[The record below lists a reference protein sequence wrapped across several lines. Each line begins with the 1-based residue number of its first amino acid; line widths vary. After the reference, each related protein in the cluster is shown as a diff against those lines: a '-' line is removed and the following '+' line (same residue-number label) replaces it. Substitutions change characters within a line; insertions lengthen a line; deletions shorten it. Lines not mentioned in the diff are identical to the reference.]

1 MPLVYKLVARAAGR
15 SLALGGRTILLGL
28 AREAQRRGR
37 SRSLAPLDPV
47 PATPNSHGA
56 LVRTVYA
63 AWLCGLAVAALVVLN
78 VDLFLPAGGA
88 VAGFRLAAGAILLVE
103 GIGLVVDRFP
113 FRRLLVAR
121 LAGRSKRSGNRIRR
135 SGWPRLVGAA
145 LNVLGIVWIAA
156 GVFDLVR
163 GALELR

>member
-1 MPLVYKLVARAAGR
+1 MRPGCAGWQW
-15 SLALGGRTILLGL
+15 S
-28 AREAQRRGR
+28 
-37 SRSLAPLDPV
+37 
-47 PATPNSHGA
+47 
-56 LVRTVYA
+56 
-63 AWLCGLAVAALVVLN
+63 ALVVLN

-88 VAGFRLAAGAILLVE
+88 VAVFRLAAGAILLVE

-121 LAGRSKRSGNRIRR
+121 LAARSQRSGNRIRR

-156 GVFDLVR
+156 GVFDVVR
-163 GALELR
+163 GALALS